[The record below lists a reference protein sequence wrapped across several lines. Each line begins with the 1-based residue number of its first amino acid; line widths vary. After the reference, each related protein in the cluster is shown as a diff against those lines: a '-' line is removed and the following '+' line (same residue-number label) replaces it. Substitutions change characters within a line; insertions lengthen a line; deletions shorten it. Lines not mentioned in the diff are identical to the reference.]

1 MEMILRELGG
11 YITRYAFHVRPLS
24 PTQIVALSFAV
35 AILMGGT
42 ILSLPVAHA
51 PGQRVN
57 FLDAIFT
64 ATSAICVTGL
74 TVVDTGTV
82 YSRFGQVTIMLL
94 VQIGGFG
101 VITLGTL
108 VAFLSGRRIG
118 FKERMN
124 LQTQLNSLHVGG
136 VVKLIKR
143 IVILILG
150 LEFVGALL
158 LLLRFVPREGWSE
171 GLFFAVFHSISA
183 FNNAG
188 FSLYSDNLMQFVYD
202 PIVNF
207 AVMGLVVLGGLGF
220 IVVIDLLSYAR
231 HHHGRK
237 PLSLHTKI
245 VLTATAILIVF
256 GALVILV
263 FEWSNPRTL
272 GSLSIPQK
280 LLASLFQSVTPRTA
294 GFNTLDYGVIRDGT
308 LIFTMLLM
316 FIGGSPGSTAGGIKT
331 VTFFVLLG
339 SAWSISRGHGELV
352 AFGRRLSM
360 ETVVKSGS
368 IALLSMVVLGAAA
381 TLLTFT
387 DAGHRPLA
395 LGFEAVSAFGTV
407 GLSTG
412 ITPRLNPISEM
423 IIILLMYLGRL
434 GPLTLA
440 LAIVEKGED
449 RRINYPVEDI
459 IIG

>member
-1 MEMILRELGG
+1 MEMIWRGFG
-11 YITRYAFHVRPLS
+11 AYVARYSLHARPLS

-35 AILMGGT
+35 AILIGGT
-42 ILSLPVAHA
+42 ILSLPIAHA
-51 PGQRVN
+51 PGHRVN

-74 TVVDTGTV
+74 TVVDTGATFN
-82 YSRFGQVTIMLL
+82 RFGQVVIILL

-124 LQTQLNSLHVGG
+124 LQTQFNSLHVGG

-143 IVILILG
+143 ILILILG
-150 LEFVGALL
+150 LEFVGAMLL
-158 LLLRFVPREGWSE
+158 LIRFVPREGWSE
-171 GLFFAVFHSISA
+171 GIFYALFHSVSA

-188 FSLYSDNLMQFVYD
+188 FGLYADSMMQFVHD

-207 AVMGLVVLGGLGF
+207 TIMGLVVLGGLGF

-231 HHHGRK
+231 HYYGRK

-245 VLTATAILIVF
+245 VLTATAILIVC
-256 GALVILV
+256 GTLVILI

-272 GSLSIPQK
+272 GPMSIPQK

-294 GFNTLDYGVIRDGT
+294 GFNTLDYGVMRDGT

-316 FIGGSPGSTAGGIKT
+316 VIGGSPGSTAGGIKT

-339 SAWSISRGHGELV
+339 SAWSISRGRGELV

-368 IALLSMVVLGAAA
+368 IALLSMMVLGAAA

-387 DAGHRPLA
+387 DTGHRALA

-412 ITPRLNPISEM
+412 ITPRLNPLSE
-423 IIILLMYLGRL
+423 IIIMLLMYLGRL

-440 LAIVEKGED
+440 LALVEKSAE
-449 RRINYPVEDI
+449 RRINYPAEDI